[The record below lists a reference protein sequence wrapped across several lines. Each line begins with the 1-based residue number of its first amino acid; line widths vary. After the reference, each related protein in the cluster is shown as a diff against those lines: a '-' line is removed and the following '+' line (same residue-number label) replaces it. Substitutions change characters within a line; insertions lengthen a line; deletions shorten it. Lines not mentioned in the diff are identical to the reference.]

1 MWSSVLSGVLSGII
15 GALLGIYT
23 SSKADERQEE
33 SLKMQATKDLIYKSQ
48 IEWYDDLRKA
58 IAKLIEDFIQ
68 TNRILDEVERL
79 DKRSKELVLKD
90 PTESSLNEARGVLAD
105 LRDTR
110 KEFENSFAETQGQ
123 IALIKLYLFKIEPGE
138 ADVLK
143 EIHQLINS
151 YYNNNKK
158 IPLIEMDV
166 LVEKTRAL
174 LKQQHDE
181 LTNKFK

>member
-68 TNRILDEVERL
+68 TNRILDEVKRL
-79 DKRSKELVLKD
+79 NKRSKELWQEN
-90 PTESSLNEARGVLAD
+90 PTDRSLGKAQEVIAD
-105 LRDTR
+105 LRDTH

-123 IALIKLYLFKIEPGE
+123 IALIKLYLFKTEPGE
-138 ADVLK
+138 VDVLK
-143 EIHQLINS
+143 EIQRLINS

-158 IPLIEMDV
+158 IPLIEMDI
-166 LVEKTRAL
+166 LVEKTRVL
-174 LKQQHDE
+174 LKRQHDE